1 MYEAG
6 MSTSDILK
14 SATVNAADL
23 IDMSQSL
30 GTIEPGKFADIIAL
44 DSSPLSDISAL
55 MDVDFVMKEGVIF
68 KQQ

>member
-1 MYEAG
+1 